1 VFVAGIEIGL
11 GIIAAFVLL
20 GIFDAIV
27 GAALGAHQG
36 RMAKHGPIQRK
47 TVVAWAI
54 SCAIILGVPAV
65 LSLFAR

>member
-20 GIFDAIV
+20 GVFDAIV

-36 RMAKHGPIQRK
+36 HMAKHGPVQRK

-54 SCAIILGVPAV
+54 SSMVITV
-65 LSLFAR
+65 LVAAAAFIH